1 MNQNQLVDRIIAE
14 VIARMKAATGS
25 PGPAT
30 TSGLTGPAAAATPAW
45 AVTTP
50 QDLAKLID
58 QTLLR
63 PEASAAALERLCQEA
78 VELGFRSVCVN
89 SSRVALVAR
98 RLQGTDV
105 KVCSVV
111 GFPLGAMTSRAK
123 AFETR
128 EAISDG
134 AGQIDM
140 VINMGLLKAGDYRA
154 VQEDIRAVRRAT
166 RARTI
171 LGVILETVLLSEHE
185 KVLACEIARKAGAD
199 VVATSTG
206 FLGGVA
212 TVEDIALMRR
222 TVGRDR
228 GIKASGG
235 VRTYASAVSMIRAG
249 ADRIGSTAG
258 AAIISGAYRQP

>member
-1 MNQNQLVDRIIAE
+1 MDQNQLVDRIVAE
-14 VIARMKAATGS
+14 VVTRIKAATGS

-30 TSGLTGPAAAATPAW
+30 S
-45 AVTTP
+45 P
-50 QDLAKLID
+50 QDIARLID
-58 QTLLR
+58 QTFLR
-63 PEASAAALERLCQEA
+63 PEASTAALERLCQEA

-89 SSRVALVAR
+89 SSRVASVAR
-98 RLQGTDV
+98 KLQGTDV

-128 EAISDG
+128 EAVADG

-140 VINMGLLKAGDYRA
+140 VINVGLLKAGDYRA

-171 LGVILETVLLSEHE
+171 LSVILETVLLSEQE

-212 TVEDIALMRR
+212 TVEDVALMRR
-222 TVGRDR
+222 TVGRE
-228 GIKASGG
+228 GGVKASGG
-235 VRTYASAVSMIRAG
+235 VRSCASAVSMLRAG
-249 ADRIGSTAG
+249 ADRIGSAAG
-258 AAIISGAYRQP
+258 AAIVSGAYRLL